1 VGGCPR
7 CLKSDFLSIN
17 MNTNTKTGLMGIGL
31 DTYWPQFENL
41 LENLTGYQNQIKQ
54 QLENFGATVVDAG
67 LVDNPVKAREVAD
80 FLKNF

>member
-1 VGGCPR
+1 
-7 CLKSDFLSIN
+7 